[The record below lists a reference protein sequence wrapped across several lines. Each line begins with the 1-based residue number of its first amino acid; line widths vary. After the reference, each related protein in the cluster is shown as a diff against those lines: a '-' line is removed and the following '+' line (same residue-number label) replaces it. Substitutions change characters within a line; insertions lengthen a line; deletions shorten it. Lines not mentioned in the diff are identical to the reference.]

1 MTPLKSPFVIGS
13 LPNAWLH
20 ADLPPVH
27 RRHLL
32 PDPTEFE
39 NQLCSSNISIVLST
53 GSKPTHRPAEASGDL
68 LYVYQAGASAGGKE
82 RLRECFKLARGRAK
96 ELEALLAGSL

>member
-1 MTPLKSPFVIGS
+1 LFY
-13 LPNAWLH
+13 
-20 ADLPPVH
+20 

-39 NQLCSSNISIVLST
+39 NQLCSSHISIVLST
-53 GSKPTHRPAEASGDL
+53 GSSLDPRTAQVSNDL
-68 LYVYQAGASAGGKE
+68 VYVYQAGAGAGGKE
-82 RLRECFKLARGRAK
+82 RLRDCFKLARGRAN